1 MRELPDP
8 YEYSKEPGEESSATR
23 PRRRRV
29 PFSAVALLFMAVAVA
44 AFLNSPYFQVTRIEI
59 HGATYLSD
67 AEVRLI
73 AGVPGGGNV
82 FTVPL
87 GEIAKRLEATPRIAK
102 ARVYRL
108 VPDAVRIEV
117 EERATSV
124 YLPYAGY
131 FIDLDP
137 EGTAIAVTEAITDPN
152 IPLLVGVTPT
162 YVSVGEHVQPHTRVQ
177 LGAAI
182 GALLAARRIPMLS
195 EIDVSNESGVVLRTS
210 DGIRV
215 LLGDAQS
222 IEARVE
228 LLDSILASV
237 RAQSARVD
245 YIDVRVEAR
254 PVIGR

>member
-8 YEYSKEPGEESSATR
+8 YEYSNEPGEGGSTKL
-23 PRRRRV
+23 PCRRGV
-29 PFSAVALLFMAVAVA
+29 PFPAVALLFVAVAVA
-44 AFLNSPYFQVTRIEI
+44 AFLNSPYFQVTRIEVD
-59 HGATYLSD
+59 GATYLSD
-67 AEVRLI
+67 AEVRFI
-73 AGVPGGGNV
+73 AGVPEGSNV
-82 FTVPL
+82 FTIPL
-87 GEIAKRLEATPRIAK
+87 AEIDKRLEATPRIAR

-152 IPLLVGVTPT
+152 IPLLVGVAPT
-162 YVSVGEHVQPHTRVQ
+162 YVSVGEHVQPHARVE
-177 LGAAI
+177 LGASI
-182 GALLAARRIPMLS
+182 GAALAARRIPMLS
-195 EIDVSNESGVVLRTS
+195 EIDVSNESCVVLRTS

-222 IEARVE
+222 IEARVD

-237 RAQSARVD
+237 REQSARVD